1 MEKIIPPIDRDKI
14 IQELTKD
21 KFVRHTNMAKNEVY
35 IINYHDSP
43 SIMQEIGRLREVTF
57 RYAGGGTG
65 KSVDIDDY
73 DSSKNPYQQ
82 LIVWDPER
90 REILGGYRFHL
101 CDKSEGEC
109 QNRLATSELF
119 EFSETFKQEYLPYT
133 IELGRSFVQP
143 DYQST
148 NKFRKAIFAL
158 DNLWDGLGSL
168 VVDHPEK
175 KYLFGKVTIYP
186 SYNHKARDLI
196 YLFMEK
202 HFPDPDKLL
211 YPKKPVHIET
221 NQEEIESI
229 LKDSDYTKDHKNLSQ
244 AVRKL
249 GENVPPLINAYMNL
263 SSTMRTFGTSIN
275 KHFGEVL
282 ETGILVTIE
291 DVYPD
296 KVKRHLDSYKKTK

>member
-1 MEKIIPPIDRDKI
+1 MEKIIPPIDRDEI
-14 IQELTKD
+14 RQELTQD
-21 KFVRHTNMAKNEVY
+21 KFVRYANMGSNEVY
-35 IINYHDSP
+35 IINHHNSP
-43 SIMQEIGRLREVTF
+43 AIMQEIGRLREVTF

-65 KSVDIDDY
+65 KSVDIDEY
-73 DSSKNPYQQ
+73 DTTETPYQQ

-90 REILGGYRFHL
+90 NEILGGYRFHL
-101 CDKSEGEC
+101 CNNSEEEC
-109 QNRLATSELF
+109 QSRLATSELF
-119 EFSETFKQEYLPYT
+119 EFSETFTQEYLPYT

-158 DNLWDGLGSL
+158 DNLWDGLGAL

-186 SYNHKARDLI
+186 SYNTKARDLI
-196 YLFMEK
+196 YSFMEK
-202 HFPDPDKLL
+202 HFPDPDQLL

-221 NQEEIESI
+221 DQAEIQSI

-244 AVRKL
+244 AVRYL

-291 DVYPD
+291 DVYPN